1 MSSPRISLQMINN
14 MWDRLRDTVK
24 CVLSQILICPHLL
37 AHPQFLE
44 RTGEEQG
51 ASRVI
56 RGICGCRA
64 RGSQLLRWEHKGP
77 LIECYHATDTPDPSE
92 PPSATTPTSQTLP
105 HNHLREIKELHTHT
119 SGAPHCSLCFAFT
132 ASSKPHKAPSPQSP
146 PTATHHISGCLIHF
160 CKGNERKA
168 SCAVGWGVLLSWR
181 ELSNAIKIHAGALHI
196 LLAEGSVGK
205 QALPLALCCF
215 H

>member
-1 MSSPRISLQMINN
+1 
-14 MWDRLRDTVK
+14 MWDSLRDTLK

-44 RTGEEQG
+44 RTGVEQG
-51 ASRVI
+51 ASWVI
-56 RGICGCRA
+56 RGVCGCCA

-77 LIECYHATDTPDPSE
+77 LIECYHATETPDPSE
-92 PPSATTPTSQTLP
+92 PPLPPPPKRFRTIISERSRNFLPTPRGHHTAVCASHSQHHRNCT
-105 HNHLREIKELHTHT
+105 
-119 SGAPHCSLCFAFT
+119 
-132 ASSKPHKAPSPQSP
+132 KPPPLNLP

-168 SCAVGWGVLLSWR
+168 SRTVGWGVLLSWR
-181 ELSNAIKIHAGALHI
+181 ELSNAIKIHADALHI
-196 LLAEGSVGK
+196 QLAEGSVGK

-215 H
+215 HW